1 VRRRRGWGRGV
12 AGGGRGWPD
21 DRVWRGAQS
30 ERPQS
35 AGCLPHCC
43 GRGRCRLRV
52 TASLSSFSP
61 SRCGLWTWHSLQ
73 VVLYSLSVRVR
84 GRQMHSDRT
93 TCYAWGPSPP
103 PHVEPDLCTAGSS
116 WVPWWHAMLHSVAL
130 SSLARMV
137 CLLPS
142 PRLFC
147 LLPVLFVRAV
157 DASCHAVA
165 TAAAGLVIKDAS
177 APLHRRLG
185 CPHPQRADLAI
196 NKRPAHQF

>member
-1 VRRRRGWGRGV
+1 VAGKTTVYGGVRRVSDRNRRGACHTAVGGGV
-12 AGGGRGWPD
+12 AGC
-21 DRVWRGAQS
+21 V
-30 ERPQS
+30 
-35 AGCLPHCC
+35 CLPP
-43 GRGRCRLRV
+43 CRV
-52 TASLSSFSP
+52 
-61 SRCGLWTWHSLQ
+61 SRLPDAWHSLQ

-130 SSLARMV
+130 SSLPRMV

-147 LLPVLFVRAV
+147 LLPAPFVRAV
-157 DASCHAVA
+157 DASCRAVA
-165 TAAAGLVIKDAS
+165 TTAAGLVIKDAS

-196 NKRPAHQF
+196 NKRPVHQF